1 MNTNLWVELKDQQ
14 AEAING
20 GLRVILDFNTD
31 RVGQDYNRRNG
42 INNLETCM
50 NLCIGDSRCKA
61 FTHVPPGLQPG
72 QPNPEGICWLKD
84 GVPQA
89 TPRQGLTSGIKS

>member
-1 MNTNLWVELKDQQ
+1 
-14 AEAING
+14 
-20 GLRVILDFNTD
+20 
-31 RVGQDYNRRNG
+31 
-42 INNLETCM
+42 M

-72 QPNPEGICWLKD
+72 QTNPEGICWLKD

-89 TPRQGLTSGIKS
+89 TSRQGLTSGIKS